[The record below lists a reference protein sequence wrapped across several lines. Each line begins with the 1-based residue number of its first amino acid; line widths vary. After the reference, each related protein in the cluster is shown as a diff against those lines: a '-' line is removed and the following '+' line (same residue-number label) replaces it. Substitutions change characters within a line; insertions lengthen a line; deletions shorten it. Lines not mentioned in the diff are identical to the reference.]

1 MKNII
6 EKIKKLKEEK
16 NAIILAHSYQNI
28 EIDEVAD
35 FVGDS
40 LYLSQMAKKTNADII
55 VFAGVYFMAQTAKII
70 SPDKKVLL
78 PNIKAGCLMADMIN
92 HEQMI
97 EFKHKHP
104 NVPVVCYIN
113 STAEVKAE
121 CDICCTSSNA
131 VNVVRSLGAK
141 EILFLPDTYL
151 GKWVEKKLGNVEFVE
166 EQSSGKSNF
175 KNRQLGVLLEKMEQ
189 GDILIVPELSRIA
202 RSITQIFEV
211 IDITK
216 QKGIT
221 LYSIKED
228 FSNNDK
234 SITSTVTTTIFA
246 LVAQI
251 ERDLI
256 SLRTIEALQAK
267 KANGTKLGRPNGRG
281 KSKLD
286 EHAEEILK
294 LVDLQVP
301 KTIIARQYNTSVA
314 NLHRFLKSV

>member
-1 MKNII
+1 MGLQIRNFAEESLLCYSYLRVSTIDQNT
-6 EKIKKLKEEK
+6 EK
-16 NAIILAHSYQNI
+16 NKL
-28 EIDEVAD
+28 DV
-35 FVGDS
+35 
-40 LYLSQMAKKTNADII
+40 LK
-55 VFAGVYFMAQTAKII
+55 FA
-70 SPDKKVLL
+70 
-78 PNIKAGCLMADMIN
+78 N
-92 HEQMI
+92 
-97 EFKHKHP
+97 
-104 NVPVVCYIN
+104 
-113 STAEVKAE
+113 
-121 CDICCTSSNA
+121 
-131 VNVVRSLGAK
+131 
-141 EILFLPDTYL
+141 
-151 GKWVEKKLGNVEFVE
+151 EKKLGNVEFVE
-166 EQSSGKSNF
+166 EQISGKSNF

-267 KANGTKLGRPNGRG
+267 KANGTKLGRPNGKG